1 MKRTKSHFKDPNR
14 RSNRFKPTWV
24 KRSEL
29 VKERNKL
36 VKDLS
41 KQGHNEFFCFVR
53 SLEIQAK

>member
-29 VKERNKL
+29 VREKQAGER
-36 VKDLS
+36 S
-41 KQGHNEFFCFVR
+41 FETRTQ
-53 SLEIQAK
+53 